1 MWKSI
6 SFSHFLTSKQG
17 QLLRTQGRSRW
28 PRISASGQ
36 SRARPQRRS
45 SRDSFWAGVRVLAG
59 MTRKCPLNRLIR
71 SIRVIRV
78 QTLSLAA
85 LHTEGAEDGSED
97 GDDEIDYFLNH
108 NAKIQH
114 FSFPTHRCSSFLT
127 DTHRLSLIG
136 LCSISMILSHRN
148 HDTQLS

>member
-1 MWKSI
+1 MS
-6 SFSHFLTSKQG
+6 
-17 QLLRTQGRSRW
+17 
-28 PRISASGQ
+28 
-36 SRARPQRRS
+36 
-45 SRDSFWAGVRVLAG
+45 AG
-59 MTRKCPLNRLIR
+59 MTRKWPLNRLIR

-148 HDTQLS
+148 HDT